1 MKNCRTWISTKKK
14 YLAFSLLITPKVTST
29 LIGRQKRS
37 VRDIAKD
44 WTNPCLKREAEKRI
58 RHDPSKESTAKIR
71 LTIDMLQ
78 SAKVVSCVSRKF
90 ILATCNVPESKREVP
105 QKLLL
110 CFDQHAVHERIRLE
124 RLQAN
129 MHSRLR
135 EGHFK
140 YHNWTFP
147 QIKTISVDLERK
159 VNECSA
165 FLIRWGFRYT
175 ISVLPTN
182 PDLRQVRMTRSC
194 RVLHVCLN
202 IDHMIEFV
210 EYCSSRV
217 VSSSCSSSFSTNVPP
232 TITRLLQSKACRG
245 AIMFG
250 DEITTCQA
258 RGMISQL
265 AKCRL
270 PFQCAHGRPSVQVLS
285 AFRRNYSSS
294 GSRNNNKAGGCDA
307 ATRTMKAGSILDDFS
322 ISRSSKQAFI

>member
-1 MKNCRTWISTKKK
+1 MMMKKIVPISK
-14 YLAFSLLITPKVTST
+14 STS
-29 LIGRQKRS
+29 
-37 VRDIAKD
+37 
-44 WTNPCLKREAEKRI
+44 EKLVN
-58 RHDPSKESTAKIR
+58 T
-71 LTIDMLQ
+71 
-78 SAKVVSCVSRKF
+78 
-90 ILATCNVPESKREVP
+90 
-105 QKLLL
+105 
-110 CFDQHAVHERIRLE
+110 
-124 RLQAN
+124 
-129 MHSRLR
+129 
-135 EGHFK
+135 
-140 YHNWTFP
+140 
-147 QIKTISVDLERK
+147 KTIPTAERAIQ
-159 VNECSA
+159 E
-165 FLIRWGFRYT
+165 